1 MIRIAKSRTA
11 TLELRRNARRL
22 RSEPPAAR
30 LDRACRQ
37 VESLFINELL
47 NVMERQSFGGGILGD
62 GVAGQ
67 VMRAQRNAALAEE
80 MGRRGALGLAR
91 MLYEEF
97 AREVGDTDDIANDAA
112 HEAERTGREEI

>member
-47 NVMERQSFGGGILGD
+47 NVMERQSFGDGILSG